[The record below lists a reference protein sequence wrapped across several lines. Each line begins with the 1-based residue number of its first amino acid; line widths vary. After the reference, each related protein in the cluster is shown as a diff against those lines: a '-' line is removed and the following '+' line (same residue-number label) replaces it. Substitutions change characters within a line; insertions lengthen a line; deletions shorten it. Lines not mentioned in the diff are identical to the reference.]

1 MLPIHP
7 ERMLEDLR
15 ALAAYGRL
23 GSGVDRRSLTPEDL
37 AARSWLLERMRSA
50 GLDAD
55 IDGIGS
61 VAGRTPGCSRH
72 ILIGSH
78 TDSVPKGGWLDGS
91 MGVIFGLEIA
101 RAWVES
107 GRSEDVGVEVISFID
122 EEGRFAG
129 LLGSAV
135 FAGRMDETDI
145 SELKDAHGERLEDA
159 LKAAGYAGRELL
171 RFEPRRH
178 AAYLEAHIEQ
188 GPVLENS
195 GTRIGLVTDIV
206 GVARCEVIF
215 TGQADHAG
223 TTPMRLRRDA
233 AAALYA
239 FADDFARYCRDE
251 GSERTVWNLGMAML
265 DPGAYNVVTR
275 EAKLGVEYRD
285 PSESV
290 LNRIRD
296 YIAESAERLARQH
309 RVSVEIIP
317 GAGILPSPMDDT
329 ILGHLEQAAADLGAS
344 SMRMP
349 SGAGHDA
356 TMLAGLVPTAMIFV
370 PSIGGRSHDISE
382 DTREEDIVLGL
393 KVLTGAVERLI
404 AAS

>member
-1 MLPIHP
+1 VLPVQP
-7 ERMLEDLR
+7 QRMLEDLR
-15 ALAAYGRL
+15 ALAQFGKL
-23 GSGVDRRSLTPEDL
+23 GTGVNRRSLTPEDL
-37 AARSWLLERMRSA
+37 ASRDWLLERMRSA
-50 GLDAD
+50 GLEAK

-61 VAGRTPGCSRH
+61 LAGHTPGSRRH

-101 RAWVES
+101 RAFVES
-107 GRSEDVGVEVISFID
+107 GRSDDLGVEVISFID

-129 LLGSAV
+129 LLGSAAFTGKV
-135 FAGRMDETDI
+135 DESDI
-145 SELKDAHGERLEDA
+145 GKLSDESGESLKSA
-159 LKAAGYAGRELL
+159 LQAAGYAGRELL
-171 RFEPRRH
+171 RCEPGRH

-188 GPVLENS
+188 GPVLETA
-195 GTRIGLVTDIV
+195 GRKIGLVTDIV

-223 TTPMRLRRDA
+223 TTPMALRRDA

-239 FADDFARYCRDE
+239 FADDLARYCGEE
-251 GSERTVWNLGMAML
+251 GSDRTVWNLGVAAM

-275 EAKLGVEYRD
+275 QARLGVEYRD
-285 PSESV
+285 PSEAV
-290 LNRIRD
+290 LDRIRQ
-296 YIAESAERLARQH
+296 YIEESARRVAKRH
-309 RVSVEIIP
+309 RVSAEVVA
-317 GAGILPSPMDDT
+317 GAGILPNPMDEAM
-329 ILGHLEQAAADLGAS
+329 LGHLEQAAADLGAS
-344 SMRMP
+344 SLRMP

-356 TMLAGLVPTAMIFV
+356 TMLAPLIPSAMMFV

-393 KVLTGAVERLI
+393 KVLTRAVERII
-404 AAS
+404 AAA